1 MTELEK
7 TTAFGGAAI
16 LVVALALGTAPSRSA
31 PDAFFDVG
39 ETFFPEFTDPEAA
52 TSLEVVEFD
61 EDTAAAAVFRV
72 ANRDGLWTIP
82 SHHDYPADG
91 EERLAQTA
99 AGMIA
104 ITKDDFRSDNV
115 TDHEAFGVIDPLDEG
130 VSTLRGRGRRVTF
143 RGASEEV
150 LADLVIGNRV
160 EGRPGLNF
168 VRVPDQN
175 RVYAARTDI
184 GISTSFNDWIETNL
198 LGVER
203 DDVKRVELNE
213 YEIDE
218 RTGSV
223 RRRGEFIV
231 DWVEDDVWTANDV
244 PDGKEVDYV
253 QMNLLVGGL
262 MGLEI
267 VGVRPKPE
275 GLSGNL
281 RQAFEER
288 TITNADLQT
297 MQARGFYP
305 TQTGEMLSNEGELKV
320 RTDLGVLYTLRFG
333 EIVYGSGN
341 AVAIGD
347 ETSDDVETGDGENRY
362 VLINAE
368 FDPEALPEPERPA
381 NRDFENKAESQWT
394 DADRENRERADLHA
408 RWDRRTADGRA
419 RAEELSTRFARWYYV
434 VSAGSYNRVR
444 KSRDD
449 LLKDVEEDEVA
460 EPADPVVPA
469 LPSAP
474 ASPVEPAPAP
484 GAAAPSDPAPSA
496 ADDPVEAPVEPSAPA
511 SPVEPPAPAAA
522 ASPGGA
528 SPVEPS
534 APESSDPAPS
544 AADDPV
550 EAPVEPSAPASP
562 VEPAPSAPAAPGG
575 AAPSEPSDPES
586 SDPGP
591 SAPADASD
599 ADAPAAAP
607 GSRDADEPAEPD
619 DAGGPAAPDD
629 VGGPAE
635 PDAGGDRPGPPAAP
649 VGPAP
654 APPPA

>member
-16 LVVALALGTAPSRSA
+16 LVVALALATAPSRSA

-39 ETFFPEFTDPEAA
+39 ETFFPDFTDPEAA

-61 EDTAAAAVFRV
+61 EDTAAAATFRV
-72 ANRDGLWTIP
+72 MNRNGLWTIP

-91 EERLAQTA
+91 EERLANTA

-130 VSTLRGRGRRVTF
+130 VSSLRGRGRRVTF

-150 LADLVIGNRV
+150 LADLVIGNPV

-184 GISTSFNDWIETNL
+184 GISTDFNDWIETNL

-203 DDVKRVELNE
+203 DDVKRIELNE
-213 YEIDE
+213 YEVDE

-223 RRRGEFIV
+223 VRRGEFTV
-231 DWVEDDVWTANDV
+231 DWVEQDVWAGSDV
-244 PDGKEVDYV
+244 PEGQEVDYV

-262 MGLEI
+262 MGLRI

-275 GLSGNL
+275 GLTGNL
-281 RQAFEER
+281 RQAFEAR

-305 TQTGEMLSNEGELKV
+305 TQAGEMLSNEGELKV

-333 EIVYGSGN
+333 EILYGSGN
-341 AVAIGD
+341 AVSIGD
-347 ETSDDVETGDGENRY
+347 ETSDDEETGGGENRY

-408 RWDRRTADGRA
+408 QWDRRTADGRA
-419 RAEELSTRFARWYYV
+419 RAEELATRFASWYYV
-434 VSAGSYNRVR
+434 ISAGSYNRVHKTR
-444 KSRDD
+444 DELLKDIEDAEAALELDD
-449 LLKDVEEDEVA
+449 LLVEPVAPAAPVEPEEAAAPA
-460 EPADPVVPA
+460 EPAAEPAVPA
-469 LPSAP
+469 AP
-474 ASPVEPAPAP
+474 AEPAAPVEPAEPA
-484 GAAAPSDPAPSA
+484 
-496 ADDPVEAPVEPSAPA
+496 
-511 SPVEPPAPAAA
+511 APAAPAEPAEPA
-522 ASPGGA
+522 APA
-528 SPVEPS
+528 
-534 APESSDPAPS
+534 APA
-544 AADDPV
+544 
-550 EAPVEPSAPASP
+550 APVAPAAPAEPAAPAAPAEPAEPAAPAAPAEPAEPAAPAEPAEPAAPAEPAEPAAPAEP
-562 VEPAPSAPAAPGG
+562 VEPAAPA
-575 AAPSEPSDPES
+575 
-586 SDPGP
+586 
-591 SAPADASD
+591 
-599 ADAPAAAP
+599 
-607 GSRDADEPAEPD
+607 EPAEP
-619 DAGGPAAPDD
+619 AAPAEPAEPAAPAEP
-629 VGGPAE
+629 VEPAAPAE
-635 PDAGGDRPGPPAAP
+635 PDAPPA
-649 VGPAP
+649 
-654 APPPA
+654 

>member
-16 LVVALALGTAPSRSA
+16 LVIALALGTAPSRSA

-61 EDTAAAAVFRV
+61 EDTAAAALFRV
-72 ANRDGLWTIP
+72 INRDGLWTIP

-91 EERLAQTA
+91 KERLANTA

-115 TDHEAFGVIDPLDEG
+115 TDHEAFGVIDPLDES
-130 VSTLRGRGRRVTF
+130 VTSLRGRGRRVTF
-143 RGASEEV
+143 KGPSEEV
-150 LADLVIGNRV
+150 LADLIIGDRV

-184 GISTSFNDWIETNL
+184 GISTNFNDWIETNL
-198 LGVER
+198 LEVER

-213 YEIDE
+213 YQVDE
-218 RTGSV
+218 GTGSV

-231 DWVEDDVWTANDV
+231 DWVEQDVWTANDV

-262 MGLEI
+262 MGINI

-288 TITNADLQT
+288 AITNADLQT

-305 TQTGEMLSNEGELKV
+305 TQAGEMLSNEGELKV
-320 RTDLGVLYTLRFG
+320 RTDLGVVYTLRFG
-333 EIVYGSGN
+333 EILYGSGN

-347 ETSDDVETGDGENRY
+347 ETSDDEESGTGENRY

-368 FDPEALPEPERPA
+368 FDAEALPEPERPA

-394 DADRENRERADLHA
+394 DGDRENRERADLHA
-408 RWDRRTADGRA
+408 QWERRTADGRG
-419 RAEELSTRFARWYYV
+419 RAEELATRFARWYYV
-434 VSAGSYNRVR
+434 VAAGSYNRVH

-449 LLKDVEEDEVA
+449 LLKDVDEDGGA
-460 EPADPVVPA
+460 GS
-469 LPSAP
+469 L
-474 ASPVEPAPAP
+474 
-484 GAAAPSDPAPSA
+484 GAAAPPIEFVQPATPVAPEESVAPAEPVDA
-496 ADDPVEAPVEPSAPA
+496 AEPAESPEPSAPVDA
-511 SPVEPPAPAAA
+511 EPGAPADL
-522 ASPGGA
+522 
-528 SPVEPS
+528 
-534 APESSDPAPS
+534 DPAGP
-544 AADDPV
+544 ADAGAPAEPGDPDDPG
-550 EAPVEPSAPASP
+550 EPI
-562 VEPAPSAPAAPGG
+562 EPGDAGDPTEPEPAAP
-575 AAPSEPSDPES
+575 
-586 SDPGP
+586 
-591 SAPADASD
+591 PA
-599 ADAPAAAP
+599 
-607 GSRDADEPAEPD
+607 
-619 DAGGPAAPDD
+619 
-629 VGGPAE
+629 
-635 PDAGGDRPGPPAAP
+635 
-649 VGPAP
+649 
-654 APPPA
+654 